1 MASYGLVQA
10 EEVARSASLLR
21 QIRLNKPKNNWCL
34 GVTYDILFGSL
45 PWVVGSA
52 SVAAGLAAIYTN
64 VEGSADTFALFNA
77 PVAIGA
83 ISTFAGFLLVGK
95 QGTNLGNNAA
105 IIGEYGNLSGSILNL
120 AIFMKSQLSSGSQG
134 VEFLT
139 LADGSGG
146 YYTTTRMGLVL
157 SSLCYVVKYAGRGVA
172 VDPFGL
178 PVSRLA
184 YTTSVI
190 VGAFRLTPHRLLQIG
205 QDQTLLNSLTS
216 PSNGSPGMG
225 NFPALVLMVGEL
237 ADEFQTKAGDR
248 ASEYTVL
255 FGQLN
260 AITAAEGAIM
270 GTAGYGGP

>member
-1 MASYGLVQA
+1 MKS
-10 EEVARSASLLR
+10 
-21 QIRLNKPKNNWCL
+21 
-34 GVTYDILFGSL
+34 
-45 PWVVGSA
+45 
-52 SVAAGLAAIYTN
+52 
-64 VEGSADTFALFNA
+64 
-77 PVAIGA
+77 
-83 ISTFAGFLLVGK
+83 GK

-134 VEFLT
+134 VDFLT

-146 YYTTTRMGLVL
+146 YYQTTRIGLVL
-157 SSLCYVVKYAGRGVA
+157 SSLCYVVKYAGRGVV

-178 PVSRLA
+178 P
-184 YTTSVI
+184 
-190 VGAFRLTPHRLLQIG
+190 IG
-205 QDQTLLNSLTS
+205 QDPTLLNSYNALTS

-248 ASEYTVL
+248 ASEYSVL
-255 FGQLN
+255 FNQLN
-260 AITAAEGAIM
+260 AITAAEGAIA